1 MSTPNTSTETID
13 KPVIVFD
20 DLKPS
25 IKIDPILEDFE
36 EKDVE
41 KEKPN
46 GSNFWSKQNSLQ
58 VENLSEQIKSINQ
71 TLNVTNT
78 KQTTEHKSVQTQTE
92 TPAKTTK
99 SHDLDEKRHFFYDT
113 SVETHEDRQIFKFIP
128 PNQNETQ
135 FKSILLSQTNVIT
148 RKEKCEPVRRKVVE
162 IKSSTTPLVAAK
174 VRQPFVINSQEQ
186 IAPEE
191 QKIIVQDF
199 QKETQKIDVNQNDS
213 LNRSSNEIQID
224 IKLPPRSDS
233 IQTTNSWTQ
242 KEHQE
247 NALTTEGD
255 VSVKKATNENDATED
270 KVFKSD
276 FQWTRRSS
284 RIGDNQYDI
293 ELNSIFKK
301 LYNRHRDSVTSLTQ
315 SPPTLLE
322 KTAKIGTSGTN
333 SPRYSRKGSIS
344 EQYY

>member
-1 MSTPNTSTETID
+1 
-13 KPVIVFD
+13 
-20 DLKPS
+20 
-25 IKIDPILEDFE
+25 
-36 EKDVE
+36 
-41 KEKPN
+41 
-46 GSNFWSKQNSLQ
+46 
-58 VENLSEQIKSINQ
+58 LSEQIKSINQ
-71 TLNVTNT
+71 TLNVSNT
-78 KQTTEHKSVQTQTE
+78 KQTNEQKSVQTQTE
-92 TPAKTTK
+92 TPTNTIK
-99 SHDLDEKRHFFYDT
+99 SHDLDEKRHFYYET

-135 FKSILLSQTNVIT
+135 FKPILLSQTNVIT
-148 RKEKCEPVRRKVVE
+148 RKENFEPVRRKVVE
-162 IKSSTTPLVAAK
+162 IKSSSTPLVAAK
-174 VRQPFVINSQEQ
+174 VRQSFVLNSQEQ

-199 QKETQKIDVNQNDS
+199 QKETQKIDVYQNDS

-233 IQTTNSWTQ
+233 IQTTSSQ
-242 KEHQE
+242 KEHQK
-247 NALTTEGD
+247 NTLTTDSD
-255 VSVKKATNENDATED
+255 VSVKKETNENDATEE

-284 RIGDNQYDI
+284 RIGENQYDM

-322 KTAKIGTSGTN
+322 TTAKIGTSSTN
-333 SPRYSRKGSIS
+333 PPHYSRIGSIS
-344 EQYY
+344 KQYY